1 MSNEN
6 KSEKDEDFL
15 YKLSEELMC
24 KKMIKAIAKKP
35 HVFAL
40 KSWISFVLYARCD
53 FGMLLQKVII
63 SSGGNIPYESK

>member
-6 KSEKDEDFL
+6 KSEKEEDFL

-24 KKMIKAIAKKP
+24 KKIIKAMAKNP

-40 KSWISFVLYARCD
+40 KSWISLYCMID
-53 FGMLLQKVII
+53 EILEFFCK
-63 SSGGNIPYESK
+63 K

>member
-6 KSEKDEDFL
+6 KSEKDDDFL

-24 KKMIKAIAKKP
+24 KKIIKAMAKNP

-40 KSWISFVLYARCD
+40 KSWISLVLYDRWD
-53 FGMLLQKVII
+53 FEILLQKVII
-63 SSGGNIPYESK
+63 SSGGSIP